1 MSESLKKLFPNKHI
15 PMHMI
20 LSIVLV
26 AIVTYYNWI
35 VGLSMALI
43 VIISFI
49 AGLRRER
56 LLQRELDLYI
66 SNLSHRVKKVGEE
79 ALLEMP
85 IGIVLYNDSYEIQ
98 WANPYMHT
106 FWDEEVLIGKSLDT
120 LSNQFIPAVKDERE
134 EIWFSLEG
142 NQLQAKMK
150 LDEHLIYVFDRTAEI
165 EIQTMYEN
173 DQTIIAIIYL
183 DNYEEITQNMEDTL
197 KSQLNSRVTAAL
209 NTWALQYGL
218 YLKRTSQDRFLA
230 VGTQEVLAQLEK
242 EKFNILDVVREMDA
256 EEEQKNP
263 VTLSIGIGVGKVPLP
278 LLGELAQSSLDLA
291 LGRGGD
297 QVAIKDDD
305 GKARFYGGKTN
316 PMEKRTRV
324 RARVISHALRDLVR
338 QSDKVMIMGHQSP
351 DMDSVGAAIGILNIA
366 QSNGVDGYIV
376 FDPDD
381 LNPGMNRIMAAIKQE
396 DSLWRHFIHPEE
408 AEGIT
413 TSRSLVVVVDT
424 HKPSMVPNERLLHK
438 TDYKV
443 VIDHHRRAE
452 EFIDNPTLVYMEP
465 YASSTAELVTE
476 LLEYQPKTVKL
487 KMIEATALLA
497 GIIVDTKSFTLRT
510 GSRTFDAASY
520 LRSSGA
526 DTVLV
531 QKFMKEDMDVYVR
544 RSKLI
549 ERTEIFRDHIAI
561 SQGEDE
567 ETYDHVLI
575 AQAADTLLTMSN
587 VQASFVISKR
597 EDERIGISA
606 RSLGEVNVQVVME
619 KMGGG
624 GHLTNAA
631 TQISDTTIEEAAS
644 LLKDILDE
652 YIEGGEES

>member
-15 PMHMI
+15 PMHMV

-26 AIVTYYNWI
+26 AIVTYYNWM

-49 AGLRRER
+49 AGLRKER
-56 LLQRELDLYI
+56 LLQRELDIYI

-85 IGIVLYNDSYEIQ
+85 IGIVLYNDSYDIQ

-134 EIWFSLEG
+134 EVWFSLEG
-142 NQLQAKMK
+142 SQLQAKMK
-150 LDEHLIYVFDRTAEI
+150 LDEHLIYVFDRTSEI

-183 DNYEEITQNMEDTL
+183 DNYDEITQNMEDTL

-209 NTWALQYGL
+209 NKWALQYGL

-242 EKFNILDVVREMDA
+242 VKFNILDEVREMDA

-263 VTLSIGIGVGKVPLP
+263 VTLSIGVGVGKVPLP

-351 DMDSVGAAIGILNIA
+351 DMDSIGAAIGILNIA
-366 QSNGVDGYIV
+366 QSNGVDG
-376 FDPDD
+376 
-381 LNPGMNRIMAAIKQE
+381 
-396 DSLWRHFIHPEE
+396 
-408 AEGIT
+408 
-413 TSRSLVVVVDT
+413 
-424 HKPSMVPNERLLHK
+424 
-438 TDYKV
+438 
-443 VIDHHRRAE
+443 
-452 EFIDNPTLVYMEP
+452 
-465 YASSTAELVTE
+465 
-476 LLEYQPKTVKL
+476 
-487 KMIEATALLA
+487 
-497 GIIVDTKSFTLRT
+497 
-510 GSRTFDAASY
+510 
-520 LRSSGA
+520 
-526 DTVLV
+526 
-531 QKFMKEDMDVYVR
+531 
-544 RSKLI
+544 
-549 ERTEIFRDHIAI
+549 
-561 SQGEDE
+561 
-567 ETYDHVLI
+567 
-575 AQAADTLLTMSN
+575 
-587 VQASFVISKR
+587 
-597 EDERIGISA
+597 
-606 RSLGEVNVQVVME
+606 
-619 KMGGG
+619 
-624 GHLTNAA
+624 
-631 TQISDTTIEEAAS
+631 
-644 LLKDILDE
+644 
-652 YIEGGEES
+652 

>member
-1 MSESLKKLFPNKHI
+1 
-15 PMHMI
+15 MI
-20 LSIVLV
+20 FSILLV
-26 AIVTYYNWI
+26 MIIFYYNWLI
-35 VGLSMALI
+35 GLSVALI
-43 VIISFI
+43 AMIVFFVSFK
-49 AGLRRER
+49 RER
-56 LLQRELDLYI
+56 ALKRELDVYI
-66 SNLSHRVKKVGEE
+66 ANLSHRVKQVGEE

-85 IGIVLYNDSYEIQ
+85 IGIVLYNKNHDIE

-106 FWDEEVLIGKSLDT
+106 FWDAKVLVGKSLDT
-120 LSNQFIPAVKDERE
+120 LSNQLIAAINDQRE
-134 EIWFSLEG
+134 ELWFSLEG
-142 NQLQAKMK
+142 NQFQAKINHT
-150 LDEHLIYVFDRTAEI
+150 EQLIYVFDQTAEI
-165 EIQTMYEN
+165 ELQTMYEN
-173 DQTIIAIIYL
+173 DQTVIAMIYL
-183 DNYEEITQNMEDTL
+183 DNYDEITQNMEDTL

-209 NTWALQYGL
+209 NNWALQYGL

-230 VGTQEVLAQLEK
+230 VGTQEVLAHLEK
-242 EKFNILDVVREMDA
+242 VKFNILDVVRELDA
-256 EEEQKNP
+256 EQEQKNP
-263 VTLSIGIGVGKVPLP
+263 VTLSIGVGVGKVPLP

-297 QVAIKDDD
+297 QVAIKDDL
-305 GKARFYGGKTN
+305 GKVRFYGGKTN

-324 RARVISHALRDLVR
+324 RARVISHALRDLVK

-351 DMDSVGAAIGILNIA
+351 DMDSIGAAIGILNIA
-366 QSNGVDGYIV
+366 QSNGIDGYIV

-381 LNPGMNRIMAAIKQE
+381 LNPGMNRIMQAIKDE
-396 DSLWRHFIHPEE
+396 ESLWRHFVDPDE

-413 TSRSLVVVVDT
+413 TNRSLVVVVDT
-424 HKPSMVPNERLLHK
+424 HKPSMLPNERLLHK
-438 TDYKV
+438 TDHKV

-520 LRSSGA
+520 LRSNGA

-531 QKFMKEDMDVYVR
+531 QRFMKEDMDVYVK

-549 ERTEIFRDHIAI
+549 ERTEITMDHIAI
-561 SQGEDE
+561 SKAPEDI
-567 ETYDHVLI
+567 TYDHVLI
-575 AQAADTLLTMSN
+575 AQAADTLLTMSD
-587 VQASFVISKR
+587 VYGSFVISKR
-597 EDERIGISA
+597 EDGRIGISA
-606 RSLGEVNVQVVME
+606 RSLGDVNVQVIME

-631 TQISDTTIEEAAS
+631 TQMSDTTIDEAAS
-644 LLKDILDE
+644 MLKEIIAQQ
-652 YIEGGEES
+652 IEGGDES